1 MFRKNNI
8 LLYEQIFFSIKMSV
22 FNIDSV
28 FVLFPSSSLKMVESV
43 TVNVAG
49 SIALNFSVTVS
60 LPSNSVGPEFNSN
73 VMPNGP
79 EIFAVRETIDSESL
93 LEIDSPSS
101 VNFNDSG
108 NLFATDSAPSVNF
121 NDSESLLATDSAPS
135 VDFDDF
141 GSMEIDP
148 TLSVNPDDSER
159 MESVDFDDFDLQ
171 VGAQLAFSPTQFA
184 AISEVFLS
192 ILNRPPSPACSSPE
206 NPLTLYAV
214 CDNTWLKLPELELG
228 VFDPTM
234 VDSIEKTDGE
244 IVVEVTLPS
253 IKEDDEIVCLGEFKR
268 S

>member
-93 LEIDSPSS
+93 LEIDSP
-101 VNFNDSG
+101 
-108 NLFATDSAPSVNF
+108 PSVNF

-148 TLSVNPDDSER
+148 

-244 IVVEVTLPS
+244 IVVKVTLPS